1 MIFCIFECF
10 QVWAVLKPGFLAL
23 LEDPFS
29 GKLLDIM
36 VFDTLGLQST
46 KESSE
51 QLRLAEQV
59 KEQNPLRFGFKI
71 TSGDRT
77 VTLRTTSSRK
87 VKEWVKAVDEA
98 GCYSPHRF
106 GSFAPPRGLT
116 SDGSQAQW
124 FVDGH
129 TAFEAI
135 AFAIQ
140 NATSEV
146 PFLYP
151 NLHLRIVLNILV
163 LNLKFHLQIFMTGW
177 WLCPELY
184 LKRPFEDHPSLRLDA
199 LLETK
204 AKQGVKVCLISLHLR
219 IRFVLLYKQELKI

>member
-1 MIFCIFECF
+1 M
-10 QVWAVLKPGFLAL
+10 AL
-23 LEDPFS
+23 LEDPFN

-36 VFDTLGLQST
+36 VFDSLGLHGT

-51 QLRLAEQV
+51 QQPRLAEQV
-59 KEQNPLRFGFKI
+59 KERNPLRFGFNV

-77 VTLRTTSSRK
+77 VRFRTTSCRK

-98 GCYSPHRF
+98 RSYNPHRF

-146 PFLYP
+146 LLIN
-151 NLHLRIVLNILV
+151 NLTTYEIIV
-163 LNLKFHLQIFMTGW
+163 
-177 WLCPELY
+177 
-184 LKRPFEDHPSLRLDA
+184 
-199 LLETK
+199 
-204 AKQGVKVCLISLHLR
+204 
-219 IRFVLLYKQELKI
+219 